1 MRKLIATRE
10 ESEWLVRVTL
20 QLFNLSEPAFADPHE
35 REQFKTRLMSM
46 VEILREC
53 RDAQLDLGRLIETHT
68 KELEAGDAARI
79 TDGRIE
85 LLKDIEP
92 RLNRYFKDFFSKA
105 RVVLYHLYGQRD
117 KPESVTFRLLGRSV
131 NFVQIENEATFEKC
145 VAEFLQADPSDKARA
160 LMDMLRG
167 ERQTWSAVLIGT
179 RNRIDHD
186 IDCPKLQMNYEI
198 IAGKVRAGFPTVSK
212 QELRAYVDQFW
223 CNLYQA
229 VEETVALCL
238 TMRMPDN
245 IVLRRI
251 PDLLKNPQLLFRW
264 TLTSDPGHPILM
276 ADRKTDH

>member
-1 MRKLIATRE
+1 MRRLFAPRE

-20 QLFNLSEPAFADPHE
+20 QLFHLSEPAFADPQE
-35 REQFKTRLMSM
+35 LQRFKTRLMSL

-53 RDAQLDLGRLIETHT
+53 RDAQLDLGRLIEAHT

-79 TDGRIE
+79 ANGRIE

-105 RVVLYHLYGQRD
+105 RIVLYHLYGQRD
-117 KPESVTFRLLGRSV
+117 KPESVTFQLLGRSI
-131 NFVQIENEATFEKC
+131 NFVQVEKDDTFDEC
-145 VAEFLQADPSDKARA
+145 VAQFLWADPSDKARA

-167 ERQTWSAVLIGT
+167 ERQTWSAVLIGL

-212 QELRAYVDQFW
+212 QELRAYVDQVW

-229 VEETVALCL
+229 VEDTVALCL

-245 IVLRRI
+245 IVLSRI
-251 PDLLKNPQLLFRW
+251 PDSLVNPQIPFRW
-264 TLTSDPGHPILM
+264 TLASIKDGP
-276 ADRKTDH
+276 